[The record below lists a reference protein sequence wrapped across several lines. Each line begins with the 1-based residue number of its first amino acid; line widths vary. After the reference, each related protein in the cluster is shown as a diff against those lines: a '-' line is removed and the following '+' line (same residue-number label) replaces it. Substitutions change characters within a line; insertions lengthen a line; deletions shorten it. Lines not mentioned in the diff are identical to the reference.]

1 MPYFT
6 NVLLIDDDHD
16 DHEFFVEA
24 VRDLDSSIQCSSMFD
39 SEEALKFLKGDH
51 RQKPD
56 IIVLDTNMPK
66 LNGRQIL
73 AEIKSDPNLNSIP
86 VVMYSSFFS
95 DRDNDEFTRMGV
107 TRYLTKP
114 SKLGDFKMLLKE
126 ILTKEND

>member
-24 VRDLDSSIQCSSMFD
+24 VRDLDTSIQCSSMFD